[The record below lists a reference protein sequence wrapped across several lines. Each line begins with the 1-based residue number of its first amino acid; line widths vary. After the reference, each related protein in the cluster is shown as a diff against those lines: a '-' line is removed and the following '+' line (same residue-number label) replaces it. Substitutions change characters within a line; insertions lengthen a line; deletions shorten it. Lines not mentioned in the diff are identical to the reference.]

1 MPYCTKFRATVSLL
15 ISLTS
20 QRTNYTHWGHRFL
33 EKTYQLNLPSVAV
46 VIVEARGFMPSTFVC
61 KHFEIKLYFTNGSI
75 NVQFNKMYYSQM
87 AMLMRVPPRSTLEVC
102 LAFHFHLPVHFRSLR
117 LHLRSIPTAC
127 PPTVRSTSTPP
138 YRSRIQVFGFWQRS
152 SSCSFQW
159 QSSHFI
165 SAMALAASRLTVDM
179 QLTFEIYPA
188 TQQVLIDYIVA
199 LFVYLTK

>member
-1 MPYCTKFRATVSLL
+1 MDLNGIIDLYPIQYAKPKYVKVLTMPYCTKFRATVSLL

-33 EKTYQLNLPSVAV
+33 EKTYQLNLPSVTV
-46 VIVEARGFMPSTFVC
+46 VIVEVRGSMPSTFVS
-61 KHFEIKLYFTNGSI
+61 KNFEIKLYFTNGSI
-75 NVQFNKMYYSQM
+75 NVQFNKMHYSQM

-138 YRSRIQVFGFWQRS
+138 CRSRIQVFGF
-152 SSCSFQW
+152 
-159 QSSHFI
+159 
-165 SAMALAASRLTVDM
+165 
-179 QLTFEIYPA
+179 
-188 TQQVLIDYIVA
+188 
-199 LFVYLTK
+199 